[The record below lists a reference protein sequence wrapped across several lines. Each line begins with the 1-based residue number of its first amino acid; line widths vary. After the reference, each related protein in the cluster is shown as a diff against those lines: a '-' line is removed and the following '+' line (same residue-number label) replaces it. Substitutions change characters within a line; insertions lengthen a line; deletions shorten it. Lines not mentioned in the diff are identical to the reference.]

1 MDASKLFPDMWFV
14 PSLHNQKTDNITTK
28 NHPSNEYIK
37 FKFSRLFLRFILL
50 LIAYL
55 FLCNFC
61 LYYVFILFYNL
72 GSSRNF
78 ILRRENLGR
87 WENFEF
93 LTFYR
98 NSESYKGEKKNPV
111 FSWLIFSNKKVYNDQ
126 KGIY

>member
-1 MDASKLFPDMWFV
+1 MQANCFLTCDLCH
-14 PSLHNQKTDNITTK
+14 LYTTK
-28 NHPSNEYIK
+28 KPTTLPRRTIPPMSISK

-72 GSSRNF
+72 GSSKKF
-78 ILRRENLGR
+78 ILRQENLGR

-98 NSESYKGEKKNPV
+98 NSEPYKGEKKNPV
-111 FSWLIFSNKKVYNDQ
+111 FSWLIFSNKKVHNDQ
-126 KGIY
+126 KVIY